1 MNSIDFREFAGGA
14 LQEKLNIAFDK
25 VIQNML
31 DVNTP
36 YKDKRKIVCTITFQQ
51 DESRSE
57 TEVDVGVETK
67 VPSVCKT
74 VTRMG
79 IGRNLKTGEIFV
91 EEYGKGVKGQMAM
104 TFNENEVDAETG
116 EIKEQPDNVVP
127 VRKAGNE

>member
-1 MNSIDFREFAGGA
+1 M
-14 LQEKLNIAFDK
+14 NIAFDK

-116 EIKEQPDNVVP
+116 EIKDQPDNVVP